1 MFRGQFQH
9 AIDAKGR
16 IALPA
21 RFRDGIAAEPSGGG
35 IVIVTPAL
43 FDPCLHVFPLGAW
56 EHLEEKIAELPAM
69 DPHVVRFRRLY
80 VSAACECEVDKAG
93 RLLIP
98 SPLRQRVHLDREGLW
113 AGMGRHLELW
123 SKDQWDAS
131 LCIHPDEEALFKQ
144 SVLER
149 IKI

>member
-9 AIDAKGR
+9 SIDAKGR
-16 IALPA
+16 ISLPA
-21 RFRDGIAAEPSGGG
+21 RFRETLVASGDARF
-35 IVIVTPAL
+35 VLTAAL
-43 FDPCLHVFPLGAW
+43 FDPCLHLFPMLAW
-56 EHLEEKIAELPAM
+56 EELEEKIAALPSM

-80 VSAACECEVDKAG
+80 VSAACECEADKHG

-98 SPLRQRVHLDREGLW
+98 GPMREKVRLEKDALW

-123 SKDQWDAS
+123 STQEWEAALQMS
-131 LCIHPDEEALFKQ
+131 PEEETNFKQ
-144 SVLER
+144 AVLEQ

>member
-9 AIDAKGR
+9 SIDAKGR

-21 RFRDGIAAEPSGGG
+21 RFRETLVASGDSRF
-35 IVIVTPAL
+35 ILTPAL
-43 FDPCLHVFPLGAW
+43 FDPCLHLFPMRAW
-56 EHLEEKIAELPAM
+56 EELEEKIAELPSM

-80 VSAACECEVDKAG
+80 VSAACECEADKHG

-98 SPLRQRVHLDREGLW
+98 SPLREKMRLEKDALW

-123 SKDQWDAS
+123 STQEW
-131 LCIHPDEEALFKQ
+131 EAALQMSPEQETNFKQ
-144 SVLER
+144 AVLEQ